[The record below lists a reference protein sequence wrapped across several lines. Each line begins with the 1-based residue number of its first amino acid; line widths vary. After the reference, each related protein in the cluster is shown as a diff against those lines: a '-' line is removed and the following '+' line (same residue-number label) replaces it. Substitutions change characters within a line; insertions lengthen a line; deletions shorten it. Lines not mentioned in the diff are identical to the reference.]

1 MLLGV
6 ATWKC
11 LGKFTHAR
19 RLEAHALRKSYS
31 TVLRC
36 VKSAS

>member
-6 ATWKC
+6 VTGKC
-11 LGKFTHAR
+11 LSKFIHAM